1 MTFIIMWRVTYGKIN
16 SLFQHHVALDILSV
30 PLLDDNVLRYS
41 SLEHGQIKLSICD
54 EKKRESE
61 VSSGGRLE
69 YFVNVSPS

>member
-1 MTFIIMWRVTYGKIN
+1 MTYGKIN
-16 SLFQHHVALDILSV
+16 YLFQHHVALDILSV
-30 PLLDDNVLRYS
+30 PLLDDNVVRYS

-61 VSSGGRLE
+61 EVSFEGRLK